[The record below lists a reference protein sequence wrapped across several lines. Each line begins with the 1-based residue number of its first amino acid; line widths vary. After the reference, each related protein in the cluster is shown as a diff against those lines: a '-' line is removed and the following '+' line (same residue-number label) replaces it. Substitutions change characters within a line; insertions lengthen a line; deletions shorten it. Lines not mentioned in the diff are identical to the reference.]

1 MPLCYEVKEGKIR
14 DGEIDLD
21 PTRDGNVIIFTSFF
35 ELLVKIEMRDFCMQ
49 K

>member
-1 MPLCYEVKEGKIR
+1 MKEGKIR

-21 PTRDGNVIIFTSFF
+21 PTRDGNVVIFTSFF
-35 ELLVKIEMRDFCMQ
+35 ELLVKIEMRDLCMQ